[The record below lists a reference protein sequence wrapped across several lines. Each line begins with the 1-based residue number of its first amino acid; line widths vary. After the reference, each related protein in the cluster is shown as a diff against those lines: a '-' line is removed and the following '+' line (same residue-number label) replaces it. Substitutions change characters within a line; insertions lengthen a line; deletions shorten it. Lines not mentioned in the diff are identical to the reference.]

1 MQTAATVASLRNTFQ
16 ALSNRHYRWLWLGRL
31 ATATTFQMGNVVQG
45 WLVYHLTGSA
55 FALGWVGAGWSVS
68 TLLLSPY
75 GGVIADR
82 VDKRSLMLWS
92 RIGMMANTLV
102 LGLLI
107 SMGLIQVWHIALAS
121 FFTGIFIAF
130 LMPAQQ
136 AIISELVEP
145 HVLMNA
151 MSVDALGM
159 GLMGVISASVAG
171 FVITA
176 VGAQGVYFAMAGM
189 YVIAL
194 YTILKLPKAPPRDGE
209 RASVW
214 SDLLG
219 GAQYLRG
226 NSILLTILGLGLV
239 RVFFVMPYHALMPA
253 FARNN
258 MGFDAAGL
266 GLLQSAAGVGALVAS
281 LIACNMGDFQGKGK
295 LLVQISVALGFCLI
309 AYVTVPWVPMV
320 FILLA
325 IIGGLN
331 NLYMVLNNTLLL
343 SNADP
348 RYRGRVLSIALM
360 EFGLYPLGTIPSGA
374 IADRVGVSL
383 VVAAQGA
390 VVASVFALVSKLKPG
405 IKELR

>member
-1 MQTAATVASLRNTFQ
+1 MAVAVASLRTTFQ

-31 ATATTFQMGNVVQG
+31 ATSATFQMGGVVQG

-82 VDKRSLMLWS
+82 VDKRNLMLWT
-92 RIGMMANTLV
+92 RMGMMLNTIA

-107 SMGLIQVWHIALAS
+107 SLGWIQVWHIALGS

-145 HVLMNA
+145 KTLMNA

-159 GLMGVISASVAG
+159 GMMGVVSASVAG
-171 FVITA
+171 FVIRAT
-176 VGAQGVYFAMAGM
+176 GAQGVYFIMAGM
-189 YVIAL
+189 YVISL

-209 RASVW
+209 RTSVW

-219 GAQYLRG
+219 GAHYLRG

-239 RVFFVMPYHALMPA
+239 RVFFVMPYHSLMPA
-253 FARNN
+253 FARDN

-295 LLVQISVALGFCLI
+295 LLVHISVALGFCLI
-309 AYVTVPWVPMV
+309 AYVTVPWVPLV
-320 FILLA
+320 FVLLA
-325 IIGGLN
+325 IVGGLN
-331 NLYMVLNNTLLL
+331 NMYMVLNNTLLL
-343 SNADP
+343 SNTDA
-348 RYRGRVLSIALM
+348 RYRGRVLSISLM
-360 EFGLYPLGTIPSGA
+360 EFGLHPLGTIPSGA
-374 IADRVGVSL
+374 IADRVGVSF

-390 VVASVFALVSKLKPG
+390 VVAAVFALVSKFKPG
-405 IKELR
+405 IKKLP

>member
-1 MQTAATVASLRNTFQ
+1 MAAGVSVASIRNTFQ

-31 ATATTFQMGNVVQG
+31 ATSATFQMGGVVQG

-55 FALGWVGAGWSVS
+55 FALGWVGAGWSIS
-68 TLLLSPY
+68 TLILSPY

-82 VDKRSLMLWS
+82 VDKRNLMLWS
-92 RIGMMANTLV
+92 RMGMMLNTLV

-107 SMGLIQVWHIALAS
+107 SLGLIQVWHIALAS

-145 HVLMNA
+145 KVLMNA

-159 GLMGVISASVAG
+159 GLMGVVSASVAG
-171 FVITA
+171 YVITV
-176 VGAQGVYFAMAGM
+176 VGAQGVYYTMAAM

-194 YTILKLPKAPPRDGE
+194 YTIIKLPKAPPRDGE
-209 RASVW
+209 RTSVW

-239 RVFFVMPYHALMPA
+239 RVFFVMPYHSLMPA
-253 FARNN
+253 FARDN

-309 AYVTVPWVPMV
+309 AYVTVPWVPLV
-320 FILLA
+320 FLLLA
-325 IIGGLN
+325 VIGGLN

-360 EFGLYPLGTIPSGA
+360 EFGLHPLGTIPSGA

-405 IKELR
+405 IKELQ

>member
-1 MQTAATVASLRNTFQ
+1 MAAGVSVASLRNTFQ
-16 ALSNRHYRWLWLGRL
+16 ALSNRHYRWLWMGRL
-31 ATATTFQMGNVVQG
+31 ATAATFQMGNVVQG

-82 VDKRSLMLWS
+82 VDKRTLMLWS
-92 RIGMMANTLV
+92 RLGMMLNTLA

-107 SMGLIQVWHIALAS
+107 SLGLIQVWHIALSS

-145 HVLMNA
+145 NVLMNA

-159 GLMGVISASVAG
+159 GLMGVVSASIAG
-171 FVITA
+171 FVIEAT
-176 VGAQGVYFAMAGM
+176 GAQGVYYTMAGM

-194 YTILKLPKAPPRDGE
+194 FTILKLPKAPPRDGE
-209 RASVW
+209 RTSVW
-214 SDLLG
+214 ADLLG
-219 GAQYLRG
+219 GAKYLRS

-239 RVFFVMPYHALMPA
+239 RVFFVMPYHSLMPA

-281 LIACNMGDFQGKGK
+281 LIACNMGDFQAKGK
-295 LLVQISVALGFCLI
+295 LLMQISVAIGLCLI
-309 AYVTVPWVPMV
+309 AYVTVPWVPLV
-320 FILLA
+320 FVLLA
-325 IIGGLN
+325 IVGGLN
-331 NLYMVLNNTLLL
+331 NLYMVLNSTLLL
-343 SNADP
+343 ANADAA
-348 RYRGRVLSIALM
+348 YRGRVLSIALM
-360 EFGLYPLGTIPSGA
+360 EFGLHPLGTIPSGA
-374 IADRVGVSL
+374 IADRVGVTW
-383 VVAAQGA
+383 VVSIQGA
-390 VVASVFALVSKLKPG
+390 IVASVFALVGKLKPG
-405 IKELR
+405 IKELQ